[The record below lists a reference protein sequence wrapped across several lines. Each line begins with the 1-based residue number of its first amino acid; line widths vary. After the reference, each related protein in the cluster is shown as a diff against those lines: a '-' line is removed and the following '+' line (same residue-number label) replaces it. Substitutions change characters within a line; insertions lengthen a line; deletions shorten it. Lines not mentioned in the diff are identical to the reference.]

1 MSFWLLRMQPDAD
14 RAVRPHRL
22 HWRRL
27 SGEALRF
34 IAAGA
39 ANTLATFILYWV
51 LLRFI
56 SYSMAY
62 TAAFVAGIVFSY
74 ALNALFVFKARP
86 GIRTALA
93 FPLVYLAQYVAGLA
107 ILWAWSS
114 PLGMSPAYGVLVVAA
129 ITVPM
134 TFLLS
139 RTVFRKCRSRS

>member
-1 MSFWLLRMQPDAD
+1 MQPDAD
-14 RAVRPHRL
+14 HTARMHRL

-34 IAAGA
+34 LVVGA
-39 ANTLATFILYWV
+39 TNTLATFLLYWV

-56 SYSMAY
+56 PYSMAY
-62 TAAFVAGIVFSY
+62 TAAFVAGIVLSY
-74 ALNALFVFKARP
+74 ALNALFVFKVRP
-86 GIRTALA
+86 GIRSALA

-107 ILWAWSS
+107 ILWTWTSL
-114 PLGMSPAYGVLVVAA
+114 LGMPPAYGVLVVAA

-139 RTVFRKCRSRS
+139 RTVFRKYRGRG